1 MSYPFCFGFASTILD
16 HHQNA
21 FTAQEELVKTLF
33 PNPTETEGVE
43 SRAWSAKY
51 VIPLT
56 CVWTAPFRV
65 PPDLDPPPP
74 LAAYNVCCRMT
85 TAATTYRKMRVPQAN
100 GPHFVDDVLS
110 GPSWIHPKSY
120 KYVATEE
127 QGDRRS

>member
-74 LAAYNVCCRMT
+74 LGRIQCLLQDDNGSNYLSENAR
-85 TAATTYRKMRVPQAN
+85 TASKWATFRRRRLVRAELDP
-100 GPHFVDDVLS
+100 P
-110 GPSWIHPKSY
+110 
-120 KYVATEE
+120 EE
-127 QGDRRS
+127 L